1 MQSVCGKEWK
11 NGILSIKS
19 EKAFRFSLF
28 TVPMLPYH
36 SAESARGRRAAL
48 HGFPA
53 RRRGSQAALDPAAH
67 RDAEAAFADAP

>member
-1 MQSVCGKEWK
+1 
-11 NGILSIKS
+11 
-19 EKAFRFSLF
+19 
-28 TVPMLPYH
+28 MLPYH